1 MADFNHIVTSWLPT
15 AAGLVLVV
23 LFTALAGWQ
32 LERAAEKEELESLFA
47 NTADPVA
54 LDGTGSPA
62 LYQPVRATGRYLPD
76 RQVLIDNI
84 IRDRQVGYY
93 VITPFETAGD
103 GRLLLVNRGWI
114 AKEDHGEALP
124 AVDIDGG
131 TRHVLARAGRL
142 PRVAIRSDEPFADS
156 GDWPRVATYPALA
169 DVEEQLGRDL
179 AEPVL
184 LLAAGEPDGYRRDW
198 QPAGSGPSMHYG
210 YAFQWG
216 ALAATVLVILAWH
229 WRKRLKS

>member
-1 MADFNHIVTSWLPT
+1 MADIKLIVTAWLPT
-15 AAGLVLVV
+15 AAGVLLVA

-32 LERAAEKEELESLFA
+32 LERAAEKKELEALFA
-47 NTADPVA
+47 NTDEPVA
-54 LDGTGSPA
+54 LADTRNPA

-76 RQVLIDNI
+76 RQVLIDNV
-84 IRDRQVGYY
+84 IRNRQVGYY
-93 VITPFETAGD
+93 VITPFKTAGD

-114 AKEDHGEALP
+114 AREEHGEDLP
-124 AVDIDGG
+124 DVDVDDD
-131 TRHVLARAGRL
+131 TRHIVARAGRL
-142 PRVAIRSDEPFADS
+142 PRVAIRSAEPFAGA
-156 GDWPRVATYPALA
+156 GDWPRVATWPALA
-169 DVEEQLGRDL
+169 DVEEQLGREL

-184 LLAAGEPDGYRRDW
+184 LLAAGEADGYRRDW

-216 ALAATVLVILAWH
+216 ALAVTVLVILGWH